1 MLFASMSFLWI
12 FLPAVLVVNLLL
24 SNVRNEELRY
34 TLKNTWLLIA
44 SLVFYAWG
52 GIYYMFIMLA
62 SIAVNYAAGCLLEK
76 KRKKSILIMTII
88 LNLATLFVF
97 KYFNMCVVLVEN
109 IYAACV
115 GNIGYRQAFKDMLL
129 MHGTGTLKI
138 KEIVLPIGISFFT
151 FQAMSYVIDVYTKK
165 APVQKNIF
173 KFALYCRTD
182 CKIQ

>member
-34 TLKNTWLLIA
+34 ILKNTWLLIA

-62 SIAVNYAAGCLLEK
+62 SIAVNYAAGRLLEK

-115 GNIGYRQAFKDMLL
+115 GNIGFRQALKDMLL
-129 MHGTGTLKI
+129 MHGTGALKI

-165 APVQKNIF
+165 APVQKNI
-173 KFALYCRTD
+173 LSLHCM
-182 CKIQ
+182 